1 MELVEDVP
9 KRLLRRFQDPAVHC
23 EARGAGDGGNGSFA
37 LSLVSFGALNTPEVC
52 PACTLHIVLLVR
64 LHPHPRSTD
73 QWHSLTL
80 P

>member
-1 MELVEDVP
+1 MQLVEGVQQ
-9 KRLLRRFQDPAVHC
+9 RFVRRFQDPAVHC
-23 EARGAGDGGNGSFA
+23 EALGAGGKFA
-37 LSLVSFGALNTPEVC
+37 LSFVSFDALNTPEVC